1 MSLRSLVLWISA
13 LGVLTVASAVDASA
27 QTPGAPAAAPPPP
40 PPPLVKVG
48 QPMPD
53 FTLPY
58 LEPAPDG
65 GRPSPKTVSLSSLK
79 GKQSVVL
86 AFFPAAFSPG

>member
-1 MSLRSLVLWISA
+1 MKRVLLMA
-13 LGVLTVASAVDASA
+13 GVLAFGLVAAAPVTAEA
-27 QTPGAPAAAPPPP
+27 QTGGGAPAQAPPPP
-40 PPPLVKVG
+40 PTVKVG

-53 FTLPY
+53 FSLSY

-65 GRPSPKTVSLSSLK
+65 GRPQTKTAKLSDFK
-79 GKQSVVL
+79 GKQVVVL

>member
-1 MSLRSLVLWISA
+1 MRRASFVFGAVTA
-13 LGVLTVASAVDASA
+13 LMLAAFPAKAPA
-27 QTPGAPAAAPPPP
+27 QGGAPAATQKPPEPPPP
-40 PPPLVKVG
+40 AVKVG

-53 FTLPY
+53 FTLNY

-65 GRPSPKTVSLSSLK
+65 GRPTPRTVSLSELK
-79 GKQSVVL
+79 GNVVVL

>member
-1 MSLRSLVLWISA
+1 MKRSLVVLGAVAA
-13 LGVLTVASAVDASA
+13 LMVVSFPVKALA
-27 QTPGAPAAAPPPP
+27 QSGAAPAAQAPPPP
-40 PPPLVKVG
+40 PTVKVG

-53 FTLPY
+53 FTLNY

-65 GRPSPKTVSLSSLK
+65 GRPAPRTAKLSELK
-79 GKQSVVL
+79 GNVVVL

>member
-1 MSLRSLVLWISA
+1 ML
-13 LGVLTVASAVDASA
+13 ASFPVKTQA
-27 QTPGAPAAAPPPP
+27 QGGAAPAAQAPPPP
-40 PPPLVKVG
+40 PAVKVG

-53 FTLPY
+53 FTLNY

-65 GRPSPKTVSLSSLK
+65 GRPTPKTAKLSELK
-79 GKQSVVL
+79 GNVVVL